1 MIGIYILMVIL
12 VLCSAFFSSSEIAF
26 ATSNKLRLGKAAED
40 GSKRA
45 KLVLSICDDFPRF
58 LSTVLVGNELV
69 NSAFTACV
77 TMVLI
82 NLDFKN
88 TSAAAS
94 IIATAVLLV
103 FGETIPKIIGKSY
116 ADVLAKA
123 FSQILRFFMY
133 LFSPVV
139 LVVTALVKK
148 LERLWKKDDPE
159 PEVTDEELVTILET
173 IEDEGVFTEKEGE
186 LIKSAIEFSDVAA
199 ADIYVPRVDVYAV
212 DLDDDIADILKN
224 EDLLSYSRVPAYRR
238 SIDNIVGILSTKKL
252 IKAAIT
258 QPPDEIDLED
268 MLTEPIFVHK
278 TRNISSILMEF
289 KKKRCQMAIV
299 VDEFGGTMGI
309 LTMEDILEEIV
320 GDIFD
325 ESDDV
330 ELDVVQSGDDSYIVD
345 GATTVD
351 DFFESIDYTPP
362 EDFET
367 EYDTMGGWAVEML
380 DRFPVVGDHF
390 VYDRLDVTVEE
401 AEAMRVEKLR
411 VRLLPGDEEDEN

>member
-26 ATSNKLRLGKAAED
+26 ATSNRLRLGKAAEE

-69 NSAFTACV
+69 NSAFASCV

-82 NLDFKN
+82 SLDFKN
-88 TSAAAS
+88 TSVTAS
-94 IIATAVLLV
+94 IISTAVLLV

-148 LERLWKKDDPE
+148 LEKLWKKDDPE

-199 ADIYVPRVDVYAV
+199 ADIYVPRVDVYAA

-345 GATTVD
+345 GSTTID

-411 VRLLPGDEEDEN
+411 VRLLPQDEEGEK